1 MAQLDEKRELHFASP
16 AELSAEVLA
25 VAAAS
30 ASASAAASAAAA
42 AAVAATA
49 AAVASSAFFASI
61 TFANVFATRSGK
73 IKDASA

>member
-25 VAAAS
+25 VAVAAS
-30 ASASAAASAAAA
+30 ASASSAAVAAA
-42 AAVAATA
+42 AAV